1 MKRLSA
7 IDDGAGTPYV
17 STGHLPPSELVQS
30 LVAEAHTRYAPNTD
44 GANSQVYP
52 ALARVPAELFGVCV
66 VATDGSTC
74 AIGDAQYE
82 FSLMSVSKPFVFALV
97 CEALG
102 PEETRQ
108 RLGVNSTGLP
118 FNSLSAI
125 EQSPDG
131 RTNPM
136 VNAGAIAASSLVRGS
151 TADEKW
157 ETILQGLSG
166 FAGRELALD
175 AEVYRSASETNHRNQ
190 STARLLQTYD
200 RIYFD
205 PVEATDVYTKQC
217 SSERQRDRPR
227 GDGRDSRRRWRQ
239 PRSPADA

>member
-1 MKRLSA
+1 MSPPFEATER
-7 IDDGAGTPYV
+7 DGAIYGRGSAV
-17 STGHLPPSELVQS
+17 
-30 LVAEAHTRYAPNTD
+30 
-44 GANSQVYP
+44 
-52 ALARVPAELFGVCV
+52 RVRTVRE
-66 VATDGSTC
+66 
-74 AIGDAQYE
+74 
-82 FSLMSVSKPFVFALV
+82 ALV
-97 CEALG
+97 LQM
-102 PEETRQ
+102 RQ
-108 RLGVNSTGLP
+108 RLGVNSSTGLP

-131 RTNPM
+131 RMNPM

-166 FAGRELALD
+166 FAGRELGAPTP
-175 AEVYRSASETNHRNQ
+175 RSIAPPRRPTHRNQ

-217 SSERQRDRPR
+217 SLSVNATDLAVTATLSPTVA
-227 GDGRDSRRRWRQ
+227 ST
-239 PRSPADA
+239 PSPADA